1 VHRIKVDQKEG
12 FVITTCYTGGLYVTD
27 INTDRVL
34 WVEVSGLKSVMSVCL
49 MSIMQTHVADY
60 AHVEY
65 DHGYII
71 FNRHDNGKE
80 VWRLARDFQDSDIP
94 EDFKPDASMITASE
108 EAARR
113 NPSSTGRG
121 HFKPWALLQM
131 PELTRA
137 FRFSYPT
144 LLSANANDAYLW
156 DVPTSR
162 LVETISNIHVRNQ
175 DESLGRLNYVDVN
188 DKYVFICGSVQL
200 RIFAREGGALV
211 YHLTK
216 KMLPRTHWDVVPES
230 NNVACP
236 SSLFQPQR
244 LSEACHVTDSS
255 QSNFKAGKF

>member
-1 VHRIKVDQKEG
+1 
-12 FVITTCYTGGLYVTD
+12 
-27 INTDRVL
+27 
-34 WVEVSGLKSVMSVCL
+34 M
-49 MSIMQTHVADY
+49 ADY

-113 NPSSTGRG
+113 NPSSIGRG

-144 LLSANANDAYLW
+144 LLSANTNDAYLW

-162 LVETISNIHVRNQ
+162 LVETISNVQVPNQ
-175 DESLGRLNYVDVN
+175 DGSLGRLNYVDVN

-211 YHLTK
+211 YYLTK
-216 KMLPRTHWDVVPES
+216 KILPRMHWDVVPDS
-230 NNVACP
+230 NNVACS

-244 LSEACHVTDSS
+244 LFEACHVTDSS
-255 QSNFKAGKF
+255 LSNFKAGKF